1 MRTFQ
6 FFDNS
11 GGMNLKANDLTLKD
25 GEAEEIINLH
35 ATTQGS
41 WSSDNA
47 GYIHLNTTPLASG
60 QTITSLYEYQNL
72 TGQSFLM
79 VVAGDSLFT
88 FNESTG
94 EATLIY
100 DELTPNRP
108 MNFVTFQGLLIG
120 CNGSDNPIK
129 WDGSNAVEFL
139 QNWPPDILGITPG
152 KPAIAENYSNRVAFS
167 GDADN
172 PSMLYISELENA
184 ENFEPDFWSDS
195 PGAIQ
200 ISPGDGEKITALK
213 TLFLPLLNEEVLVI
227 FKEQSTYVLSG
238 IDVDTFAV
246 QKVSDEFGA
255 VSHRSLTLVG
265 NELMFL
271 STEGV
276 TSLSTATA
284 QGNII
289 TQFLSSQIQEQITNL
304 NRNQL
309 SQSFAVHLRN
319 RQEVWWFVA
328 DGSSPQNQT
337 VLVYNYGINRAWSK
351 RQGIVASCGTVLNG
365 KLYTGNYE
373 GVVQQQLKGNSY
385 NGQPIPWLYRSGFND
400 FENPRLRKRIKDIQL
415 FLKQISRVD
424 VTVNMYWNLRR
435 GSQNRQSRICTVI
448 PDSASITYEQA
459 TYGQDYYN
467 RAGTSAFTL
476 VPAGSGQYFQLELTG
491 NEVNRPVEIQGWTIT
506 VMNGGTR

>member
-47 GYIHLNTTPLASG
+47 GYVQLNTTPLAGG
-60 QTITSLYEYQNL
+60 QPITSLYDYKNL

-79 VVAGDSLFT
+79 AVAHDSLFT
-88 FNESTG
+88 FNVITG

-120 CNGSDNPIK
+120 CNGTDNPIK
-129 WDGSNAVEFL
+129 WDGINPVEL
-139 QNWPPDILGITPG
+139 LENWPPDVSSISPG
-152 KPAIAENYSNRVAFS
+152 NPSIAENYSNRVVFS
-167 GDADN
+167 GDANN
-172 PSMLYISELENA
+172 PSLIYISELENA
-184 ENFEPDFWSDS
+184 ENFDPDAWSDS

-227 FKEQSTYVLSG
+227 FKERSTYVLSG
-238 IDVDTFAV
+238 VDIDTFAV

-255 VSHRSLTLVG
+255 VNQRSLVLIG

-271 STEGV
+271 SPEGV

-284 QGNII
+284 QGNI
-289 TQFLSSQIQEQITNL
+289 TTNFLSSRIQTQITNL
-304 NRNQL
+304 NRSQL
-309 SQSFAVHLRN
+309 TSSFAVHLRN

-328 DGSSPQNQT
+328 EGIATQNQT

-351 RQGIVASCGTVLNG
+351 RQGIVGNCGAVLDG

-373 GVVQQQLKGNSY
+373 GMVQQQLKGNSY
-385 NGQPIPWLYRSGFND
+385 NGQPIPWLYRSGFHD
-400 FENPRLRKRIKDIQL
+400 LGNPRLRKRVKDIQL

-435 GSQNRQSRICTVI
+435 GSQNRESRTCTVI
-448 PDSASITYEQA
+448 PDSASITYGEA
-459 TYGQDYYN
+459 SYGQDYYN
-467 RAGTSAFTL
+467 QAGTSSFT
-476 VPAGSGQYFQLELTG
+476 VIPAGSGQYFQMELKG
-491 NEVNRPVEIQGWTIT
+491 SEINSPVDIKGWTIT
-506 VMNGGTR
+506 VINGGMR